1 VNVRAVSML
10 VLLALVL
17 SLPAVAPVVAQEMA
31 TLPSDEDWTRDAHA
45 RGRLFDVVAERLEAV
60 YFEPSRLDW
69 GSWRARY
76 RDDVVAAGGR
86 AALDAA
92 FRSAFDGLGDDH
104 SRWLGR
110 IGDGSAVVGRNG
122 GPSFEL
128 GIEAM
133 PLDGRGLLI
142 LRVHPGGAAD
152 RAGLRRGD
160 LLTQVG
166 TTSLQEPDLGWEMQS
181 RVAAALREGATRV
194 TVERS
199 AAAGMEVEVTPRAL
213 PAGAREQA
221 RVTTDP
227 ATGVARL
234 DLPTFAPGTATIVHA
249 ALAEARLAGADALVV
264 DLRGNPGGS
273 VLEMGLVVG
282 AVARGTV
289 LEAWSDGTVSWR
301 LQLAEEEQGLV
312 ALLVRQGGPLAG
324 SELGA
329 LRVEEPVSWQGPVV
343 VLVDRRSASAAEAAA
358 ALLALHANA
367 AVVGNATPGNVESVQ
382 RIAFPGGNAAWV
394 AVGELRLPG
403 GAQLAPVQVD
413 VQATLDPAEL
423 ARGFDAPLAE
433 AVRIVR
439 GLPLTP
445 GRWF

>member
-1 VNVRAVSML
+1 MNVGALSRL
-10 VLLALVL
+10 VLLTLAL
-17 SLPAVAPVVAQEMA
+17 SLPTVAPAVAQEMA

-60 YFEPSRLDW
+60 YFEPSHLDW
-69 GSWRARY
+69 ESWRARY

-92 FRSAFDGLGDDH
+92 FRRAFDGLGDDH

-110 IGDGSAVVGRNG
+110 IDGGSALLGPDD
-122 GPSFEL
+122 GPSLEL
-128 GIEAM
+128 GVEAT

-160 LLTQVG
+160 VLTHVG
-166 TTSLQEPDLGWEMQS
+166 TTSLQQPDLGWEMQT
-181 RVAAALREGATRV
+181 RVAAALRAGATPF

-199 AAAGMEVEVTPRAL
+199 GAASMEVEVTPHAL

-221 RVTTDP
+221 TLTTDP

-234 DLPTFAPGTATIVHA
+234 DLPAFTPGTATTVHA
-249 ALAEARLAGADALVV
+249 ALAEAHLAGAGSLVV

-289 LEAWSDGTVSWR
+289 LEAWSGGTVSWR
-301 LQLAEEEQGLV
+301 LQLAEEAHGLV

-329 LRVEEPVSWQGPVV
+329 LRVEEPVSWEGPVV

-358 ALLALHANA
+358 ALLAVHAGA
-367 AVVGNATPGNVESVQ
+367 TVIGNTTPGNVESVQ

-403 GAQLAPVQVD
+403 GAQLAPVRVD
-413 VQATLDPAEL
+413 VEATLDPAEL